1 MSRRQTP
8 DLLFQVKPRYSI
20 PSMHKPSRWT
30 STIAGY
36 LYESDKLARQIL
48 RNMNYMD
55 HPYTWAITIKI
66 RKVLTPQEIR
76 TVWPKVCEKLR
87 KGGFV
92 GLWVIE
98 PHHDNTVHY
107 HMIASSHRAQRK
119 QLARLIEKS
128 MPPRSEVPYHKQVA
142 PIKSV
147 YHWTRYMTKAKT
159 RGTYRGREV
168 PDAYMTKRL
177 LFVSGLNP
185 RLQKS
190 REISPS
196 FWKKKKAVLWQEL
209 RDIEKRIATGLKDH
223 RVQDLATYVHDLL
236 GQTVDLKRIKRSFGY
251 SSEKPAVQD
260 WIASLAGDP
269 PIFFEPKK
277 GDQ

>member
-1 MSRRQTP
+1 MFRFQTHN
-8 DLLFQVKPRYSI
+8 LLFQLKPRFST
-20 PSMHKPSRWT
+20 PSSFKQKGWT
-30 STIAGY
+30 STVTGY
-36 LYESDKLARQIL
+36 LYESDKLARLIL
-48 RNMNYMD
+48 RNLTYMD

-66 RKVLTPQEIR
+66 HKVLSSREIR
-76 TVWPKVCEKLR
+76 ALWPKVCRRLR
-87 KGGFV
+87 AGGFV

-98 PHHDNTVHY
+98 PHHDNTIHY
-107 HMIASSHRAQRK
+107 HMIASSHRGQRK

-128 MPPRSEVPYHKQVA
+128 MPPRSELPYHKQVA

-168 PDAYMTKRL
+168 PDAYQTKRL
-177 LFVSGLNP
+177 LFVSGL

-190 REISPS
+190 REIGP
-196 FWKKKKAVLWQEL
+196 FWKKKWPVLWQEL
-209 RDIEKRIATGLKDH
+209 RDIEKRIAAGLKDN
-223 RVQDLATYVHDLL
+223 RVQDLANYVHELL
-236 GQTVDLKRIKRSFGY
+236 GKTVTLSRIQRSFGY